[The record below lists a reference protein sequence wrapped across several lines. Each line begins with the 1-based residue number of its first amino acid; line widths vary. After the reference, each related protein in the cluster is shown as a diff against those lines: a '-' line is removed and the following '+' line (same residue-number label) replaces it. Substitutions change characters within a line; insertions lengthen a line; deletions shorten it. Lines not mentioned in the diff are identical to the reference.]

1 MRLMKKIPWVPG
13 QEDELLRVLIIE
25 NMFADF
31 GINLLNLPR
40 IITVSFKGLLAL
52 RREARR
58 RIHWPRLRISTE
70 KQMRR
75 MEISTRQ

>member
-1 MRLMKKIPWVPG
+1 MKKIPWVPG
-13 QEDELLRVLIIE
+13 QEGELLRVLIIE

-31 GINLLNLPR
+31 GINLLSLSR
-40 IITVSFKGLLAL
+40 IITVSSKGLLAL

-70 KQMRR
+70 NQMRR
-75 MEISTRQ
+75 MEISTTQ

>member
-1 MRLMKKIPWVPG
+1 MKKIPWVPG
-13 QEDELLRVLIIE
+13 QEGELLRVLMIE

-31 GINLLNLPR
+31 GINLLNLSH
-40 IITVSFKGLLAL
+40 IITLSSDGLLAL

-58 RIHWPRLRISTE
+58 RIHSPRLRISTE
-70 KQMRR
+70 NQMRR

>member
-1 MRLMKKIPWVPG
+1 MKKIPWVPG
-13 QEDELLRVLIIE
+13 QEGELLRVLIKE
-25 NMFADF
+25 NMFAEF
-31 GINLLNLPR
+31 GRNLLSLSR
-40 IITVSFKGLLAL
+40 IITLSSKGLLAL

-70 KQMRR
+70 NQMRR

>member
-31 GINLLNLPR
+31 GINLLNLSR
-40 IITVSFKGLLAL
+40 IITLSSKGLLAL
-52 RREARR
+52 RREVRR
-58 RIHWPRLRISTE
+58 RIHWSRISTE
-70 KQMRR
+70 NQMRR